1 MPIPEP
7 DFHKPETLLIFWLQA
22 TWTDTMRK
30 NLPVT
35 DKERTFPE
43 EQKLISSTDLKGKIV
58 HCNDAFVEV
67 SGYSHEELIGQ
78 PHNLVRH
85 PDMPVEAF
93 ESMWKELKAGL
104 PWMGLVKNRCKNGD
118 YYWVSAYVTPVIA
131 DGVVVG
137 YESVRT
143 APSRDQVARAEVVYR
158 GLNDGSWLRKQRT
171 KKIRQQATLPVVL
184 LLMIVAGFQIN
195 GVNGAIEGASFGAIG
210 VLLFSIARLKRRL
223 RDLSVQSSGFFN
235 DTLAA
240 RVYHNR
246 DDAAGQVAMA
256 LTSQD
261 ARLDTILT
269 RIEDAAQ
276 TMSVK
281 TGEGLSKSMSAH
293 SQIEKQQGE
302 SQRITDAMREVSN
315 AIEATTKNI
324 HETAVNSVQV
334 QTLVKSGT
342 DLASSTHKAIEALN
356 EITERVTETVRT
368 IESETSRISAAAGVI
383 EDIAEQT
390 NLLALNAAIESAR
403 AGEQGRGFAVVADE
417 VRTLAQ
423 KTQDTTSDIHRVI
436 NDLSVSVSAA
446 VDMAAGGS
454 ESAAGGLSKV
464 NEMEVMLKSISCAVD
479 DIATVSDSMA
489 ESAKRQAVLTNEM
502 TDQVGNVS
510 ELAKGS
516 LSQST
521 EAASTM
527 QDIGRLSTGL
537 RDLVQR
543 FR

>member
-1 MPIPEP
+1 
-7 DFHKPETLLIFWLQA
+7 
-22 TWTDTMRK
+22 MRK

-35 DKERTFPE
+35 DKERTFSE
-43 EQKLISSTDLKGKIV
+43 DQKLISSTDLKGKIV

-67 SGYSHEELIGQ
+67 SGYSREELIGQ
-78 PHNLVRH
+78 PHNIVRH
-85 PDMPVEAF
+85 PDMPVEAY
-93 ESMWKELKAGL
+93 ESMWKELKAGS

-118 YYWVSAYVTPVIA
+118 YYWVSAYVTPVIEG
-131 DGVVVG
+131 GVAVG

-143 APSRDQVARAEVVYR
+143 APSRDQIARAEVVYR

-184 LLMIVAGFQIN
+184 LLMILAGFQIN
-195 GVNGAIEGASFGAIG
+195 GVNGAIEGAAFGAIG

-235 DTLAA
+235 DPLAA

-256 LTSQD
+256 LTSQN

-276 TMSVK
+276 AMSVK
-281 TGEGLSKSMSAH
+281 TAEGLSKSMSAH

-302 SQRITDAMREVSN
+302 SQRITEAMREVSN
-315 AIEATTKNI
+315 AIETTTKNI

-436 NDLSVSVSAA
+436 NDLSVSVSTA

-464 NEMEVMLKSISCAVD
+464 NEMEVMLKSISSAVD
-479 DIATVSDSMA
+479 DIANVSDSMA

-502 TDQVGNVS
+502 TEQVGNVS

>member
-1 MPIPEP
+1 
-7 DFHKPETLLIFWLQA
+7 
-22 TWTDTMRK
+22 
-30 NLPVT
+30 
-35 DKERTFPE
+35 
-43 EQKLISSTDLKGKIV
+43 
-58 HCNDAFVEV
+58 
-67 SGYSHEELIGQ
+67 
-78 PHNLVRH
+78 
-85 PDMPVEAF
+85 
-93 ESMWKELKAGL
+93 
-104 PWMGLVKNRCKNGD
+104 
-118 YYWVSAYVTPVIA
+118 
-131 DGVVVG
+131 
-137 YESVRT
+137 
-143 APSRDQVARAEVVYR
+143 
-158 GLNDGSWLRKQRT
+158 
-171 KKIRQQATLPVVL
+171 
-184 LLMIVAGFQIN
+184 
-195 GVNGAIEGASFGAIG
+195 
-210 VLLFSIARLKRRL
+210 
-223 RDLSVQSSGFFN
+223 
-235 DTLAA
+235 
-240 RVYHNR
+240 
-246 DDAAGQVAMA
+246 
-256 LTSQD
+256 
-261 ARLDTILT
+261 
-269 RIEDAAQ
+269 
-276 TMSVK
+276 
-281 TGEGLSKSMSAH
+281 
-293 SQIEKQQGE
+293 
-302 SQRITDAMREVSN
+302 MREVSN

-356 EITERVTETVRT
+356 EITEKVTETVRT
-368 IESETSRISAAAGVI
+368 IETETSRISAAAGVI

-446 VDMAAGGS
+446 VEMAAGGS

-464 NEMEVMLKSISCAVD
+464 NEMEVMLKSISSAVD
-479 DIATVSDSMA
+479 DIATVSDAMA

-502 TDQVGNVS
+502 TEQVGNVS

>member
-1 MPIPEP
+1 
-7 DFHKPETLLIFWLQA
+7 
-22 TWTDTMRK
+22 MRK

-67 SGYSHEELIGQ
+67 SGYSRDELIGQ

-85 PDMPVEAF
+85 PDMPVDAF
-93 ESMWKELKAGL
+93 ESMWKELKAGK

-118 YYWVSAYVTPVIA
+118 YYWVSAYVTPVIS
-131 DGVVVG
+131 DGVAVG

-143 APSRDQVARAEVVYR
+143 VPSRDQVVRAETVYR
-158 GLNDGSWLRKQRT
+158 GLVDGAWHRKQRL
-171 KKIRQQATLPVVL
+171 KKLKQQTLLPAVVL
-184 LLMIVAGFQIN
+184 LMVAVGYQLN
-195 GVNGAIEGASFGAIG
+195 GYNGALEGGSLGVIG
-210 VLLFSIARLKRRL
+210 VLLFSMARLKRRL

-235 DTLAA
+235 DPLAA

-256 LTSQD
+256 LSSQN

-293 SQIEKQQGE
+293 GQIEKQQGE

-334 QTLVKSGT
+334 QALVKSGT

-356 EITERVTETVRT
+356 EITEKVTETVRT
-368 IESETSRISAAAGVI
+368 IETETSRISAAAGVI

-446 VDMAAGGS
+446 VEMAAGGS

-464 NEMEVMLKSISCAVD
+464 NEMEVMLKSISSAVD
-479 DIATVSDSMA
+479 DIATVSDAMA

-502 TDQVGNVS
+502 TEQVGNVS